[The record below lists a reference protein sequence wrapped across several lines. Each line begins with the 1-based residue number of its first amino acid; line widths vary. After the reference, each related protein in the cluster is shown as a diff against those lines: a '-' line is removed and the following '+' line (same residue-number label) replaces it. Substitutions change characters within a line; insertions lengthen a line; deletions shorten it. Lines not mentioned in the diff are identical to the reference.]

1 MRFTLPLACALVGVS
16 LLPSTN
22 ATNSFAQK
30 ELFPT
35 PASGITIPALHAQ
48 DGGWSLEDLVREYE
62 RTADVHVLHGQDCA
76 NLLDSTP
83 LNLVRGAEIPADK
96 VHTVVQTL
104 LAENGWVFG
113 LAHEGQPT
121 MFTLRSR
128 YSGNRHEIRM
138 DSAFVPYADL
148 SMWEEHPGFTITT
161 AVPLQSLAA
170 RQASNTMRSMVLD
183 NNTQMI
189 QAAGDGN
196 TVMLT
201 GLTTDVMK
209 WVKLLEV
216 SDAET
221 AALRAKQKAE
231 AEEAAKNAGD
241 AMPR

>member
-1 MRFTLPLACALVGVS
+1 MRFTLPLACALAGVS
-16 LLPSTN
+16 LLPSSN
-22 ATNSFAQK
+22 ATHSFARK

-35 PASGITIPALHAQ
+35 PANGLTIPPLHAD
-48 DGGWSLEDLVREYE
+48 DGGWSLEDLVRAYE
-62 RTADVHVLHGQDCA
+62 RTADVHILHGQDCA

-83 LNLVRGAEIPADK
+83 LNLVRGAEIPAEK
-96 VHTVVQTL
+96 VHTVVQTV

-113 LAHEGQPT
+113 LAHEGTPT

-138 DSAFVPYADL
+138 DSVFVPYADL
-148 SMWEEHPGFTITT
+148 ALWEGHPGFTITT
-161 AVPLQSLAA
+161 ALPLQSLDA
-170 RQASNTMRSMVLD
+170 RQASNTMRAMVLD

-196 TVMLT
+196 TVMMT
-201 GLTTDVMK
+201 GLTTDVLK

-221 AALRAKQKAE
+221 ATLREKQKAE
-231 AEEAAKNAGD
+231 AEEAAKNAPE